1 MKMNKPTANLIVK
14 TFAPTIKKIAE
25 GGKIDGFFQAI
36 KKERTEG
43 LYLMEGE
50 TVEIMITTEE
60 DGKEYVSLVILYD
73 GQTIQK
79 VLTQIPLSEM
89 IIQILSK
96 I

>member
-1 MKMNKPTANLIVK
+1 MNKPTANLIVK

-25 GGKIDGFFQAI
+25 GGKIDGFFQSI